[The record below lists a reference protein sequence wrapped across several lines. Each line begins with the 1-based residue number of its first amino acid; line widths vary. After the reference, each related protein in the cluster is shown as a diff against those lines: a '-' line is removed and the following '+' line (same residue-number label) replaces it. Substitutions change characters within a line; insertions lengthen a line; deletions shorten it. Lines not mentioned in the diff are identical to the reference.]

1 MKKICIS
8 LLALI
13 AILPL
18 SAQHRST
25 FDDLSLSPDSY
36 WNGSNMVGG
45 FQDSN
50 VYFVNHYDT
59 AFGGYWSAFAY
70 SNKKDT
76 ITAGY
81 TNQYSCAAGG
91 GVYGSANFA
100 LCYTGSNDAVA
111 RMTGAAK
118 GQPVYGMY
126 VTNSTYSYLSMKYGS
141 ASPYAKKFGGATGTD
156 PDWFRLSVSGWY
168 NGSLINNKVQFYL
181 ADFRSPDTTQHYILK
196 SWKFMDLSGLGNV
209 DSLSFMIES
218 SDTIGGFGINTPAYF
233 CLDNM
238 ITSDG
243 VAISPLNAIND
254 SVSLRF
260 HDSIIVPELA
270 NDTFGTYFRH
280 TLSIVSGPQVFGAS
294 AYVDSNNNVVYTPAI
309 GIRTIDTIYYSLC
322 YEVGICDTAYIA
334 LYINGDTNTAITDV
348 DMAML
353 RLYPNPAHDRLTITS
368 PVSISHISLIDM
380 SGREVMAM
388 DMDKQAAYINI
399 APLSTGL
406 YTALIHTSEGIT
418 GRRFT
423 KE

>member
-1 MKKICIS
+1 MKKIS
-8 LLALI
+8 FTLLALV

-18 SAQHRST
+18 AAQHRST
-25 FDDLSLSPDSY
+25 FDDLSLSPDTF
-36 WNGSNMVGG
+36 WNGSSMTGG

-50 VYFVNHYDT
+50 VYFSNNYNAT
-59 AFGGYWSAFAY
+59 YSSWSGFAY
-70 SNKKDT
+70 SDKKDT
-76 ITAGY
+76 ATAGY
-81 TNQYSCAAGG
+81 TNQYSSAAGG
-91 GVYGSANFA
+91 GVYGSSNFA
-100 LCYTGSNDAVA
+100 VCYTGFNDAKA
-111 RMTGAAK
+111 KMTGAAR
-118 GQPVYGMY
+118 GQVVYGMY
-126 VTNSTYSYLSMKYGS
+126 VTNSTYDYLSMKNGDR
-141 ASPYAKKFGGATGTD
+141 YAKKFGGATGTD
-156 PDWFRLSVSGWY
+156 PDWFRLTVSGWY
-168 NGSLINNKVQFYL
+168 NGAQISNTVQFYL

-196 SWKFMDLSGLGNV
+196 SWNFMNLSSLGNV
-209 DSLSFMIES
+209 DSLSFLLES
-218 SDTIGGFGINTPAYF
+218 TDTAGGFGMNTPAYF

-260 HDSIIVPELA
+260 HDSIIVPVLA
-270 NDTFGTYFRH
+270 NDTFGTYLRH
-280 TLSIVSGPQVFGAS
+280 TVSIVSGPQVYGSS

-353 RLYPNPAHDRLTITS
+353 RLYPNPVHDRLTIAS

-388 DMDKQAAYINI
+388 DMDMDRQAAYIDI
-399 APLSTGL
+399 APLGTGL
-406 YTALIHTSEGIT
+406 YTALIHTSEGIIS
-418 GRRFT
+418 RRFT